1 MKGQKETQ
9 YGSIQINREVLAQY
23 AGSIAIECFGI
34 VGMASVN
41 MRDGLV
47 KLLKRDKLTNG
58 IEVLIS
64 EENRLII
71 NFHVIVAYGVNIAAV
86 ADNLI
91 QNVTYKMREYCD
103 MDVEKVRE
111 SFQALINRHE
121 GLRTSFGMEDGEL
134 VQRIAEEVQ

>member
-9 YGSIQINREVLAQY
+9 YGSIQINKDVLAQY

-64 EENRLII
+64 ETNRLII

-103 MDVEKVRE
+103 MDVEKV
-111 SFQALINRHE
+111 NVYVE
-121 GLRTSFGMEDGEL
+121 GVRSID
-134 VQRIAEEVQ
+134 